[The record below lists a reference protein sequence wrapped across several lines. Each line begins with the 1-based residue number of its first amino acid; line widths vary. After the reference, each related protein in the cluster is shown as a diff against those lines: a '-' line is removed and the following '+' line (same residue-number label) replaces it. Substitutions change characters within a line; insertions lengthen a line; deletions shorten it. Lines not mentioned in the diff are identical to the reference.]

1 MATAHEKSGTDAQT
15 FVTLVSEF
23 YRSQRFRGAFK
34 TALAMVIVYGIAL
47 YMGWGHTHWGGLA
60 VAMCSLTTTGE
71 SLHKGLLRMGGTF
84 VAFFVTLALIAL
96 FPQDR
101 WLFLVA
107 LSIYLACCNYMMGG
121 TSRWYFWYVAAF
133 VVPILAFGGGPESL
147 STFNTVVMRTQLTAA
162 GVLSLT
168 LVSTFLWPTSTKNV
182 FEETVSKLAAGQHQL
197 FRKYAAQLFTKG
209 DDENISTLRTQVVQG
224 AGALKGLLNGAEVD
238 SLEVWEVRQ
247 AWRHCVD
254 QLAELNTRLDRWRLC
269 FDELQELD
277 IERLVPQLSAL
288 TAEVETRFGQIERML
303 AGQPPEV
310 RPQEISLQLEQVKW
324 EGLSPFQRATI
335 VSGVKQL
342 AGIDALT
349 RAFFETIGVIRGFQV
364 NECVVSSRKARP
376 PLRAFDPDR
385 GAGVLRFLMCVW
397 SAFLI
402 WVFLPD
408 VPAYTAFLSVTIS
421 VSLMLMVVPQLPIK
435 MLPKP
440 IMESVLYAAVVHVLI
455 MPHLEGFAQLALLIF
470 GVTFS
475 IAYTYAKPQ
484 QQLSRSIGLAIFLVV
499 SGIGTPQVYS
509 FLQVADVS
517 VVLVM
522 IVSILYVATYF
533 PISFRPEL
541 RLRHLLKRFFKSCE
555 YLITAGQFPSKPSRL
570 QRWRRAFHLREV
582 MIIPAKLFQWSG
594 VLSADALGKS
604 TPAQMQEILKCVQVL
619 GGYVQELI
627 AVREETGINEK
638 TAHETRDY
646 LRTWRHAIEELF
658 VRLSIK
664 PDAEDEVTLRTALD
678 DMLERLEARI
688 EQTVDASESPSW
700 RQEKEDNGYQLLGV
714 YRGLSEALVAYAR
727 SARTVDWSH
736 LAESRF

>member
-1 MATAHEKSGTDAQT
+1 MTTDRNKMATETLAKTTAVNG
-15 FVTLVSEF
+15 FVLSP
-23 YRSQRFRGAFK
+23 RFKGAFK

-47 YMGWGHTHWGGLA
+47 SMGWGHAHWGGLA

-71 SLHKGLLRMGGTF
+71 SLHKGLLRIGGTF

-101 WLFLVA
+101 WLFLVS
-107 LSIYLACCNYMMGG
+107 LSVYLGFCNYMMGG

-147 STFNTVVMRTQLTAA
+147 SSFNTVVLRTQLTAV

-197 FRKYAAQLFTKG
+197 FRKYAAQLFTKST
-209 DDENISTLRTQVVQG
+209 DENISTLSVQVVQG
-224 AGALKGLLNGAEVD
+224 AGALKGLLNGAEID

-247 AWRHCVD
+247 AWRQCIG

-303 AGQPPEV
+303 AGKPPEV
-310 RPQEISLQLEQVKW
+310 HPQEISLQLEQVNW
-324 EGLSPFQRATI
+324 VGLSPFQRATI

-349 RAFFETIGVIRGFQV
+349 RALFGTIGGIRGFRV
-364 NECVVSSRKARP
+364 EGPLLSSSTARKP
-376 PLRAFDPDR
+376 GMTFDPDR
-385 GAGVLRFLMCVW
+385 SAAVLRMLTCTW
-397 SAFLI
+397 LAFLI
-402 WVFLPD
+402 WIFLPD
-408 VPAYTAFLSVTIS
+408 VPAYSAFLSMTIS
-421 VSLMLMVVPQLPIK
+421 ISLMFMTMPQIPIK

-440 IMESVLYAAVVHVLI
+440 IMESVLYAAVVHILI

-470 GVTFS
+470 GVTFA
-475 IAYTYAKPQ
+475 IAYVYAKPQ
-484 QQLSRSIGLAIFLVV
+484 QMLSRAVGLSMFLVLT
-499 SGIGTPQVYS
+499 SIGTPQVYS
-509 FLQVADVS
+509 FLKVANVS
-517 VVLVM
+517 LVLVM
-522 IVSILYVATYF
+522 VVSVLYVATYL

-555 YLITAGQFPSKPSRL
+555 YLLAAGQLPSKPSRL
-570 QRWRRAFHLREV
+570 QRWRRAFYLREV
-582 MIIPAKLFQWSG
+582 MTIPAKLFQWSG

-604 TPAQMQEILKCVQVL
+604 SPAQMQETLTRLQVL
-619 GGYVQELI
+619 GGHVQELI
-627 AVREETGINEK
+627 AAREETGINEK
-638 TAHETRDY
+638 TAHEIRDY
-646 LRTWRHAIEELF
+646 LRTWRQAIEVLF
-658 VRLSIK
+658 ARLSIK
-664 PDAEDEVTLRTALD
+664 PDAEDDATLRAALD
-678 DMLERLEARI
+678 DMLDRLEARI
-688 EQTVDASESPSW
+688 EQTIDAADSPSW
-700 RQEKEDNGYQLLGV
+700 RPGKEDHGYQLLGV